1 MPGGRPSKYEPRYH
15 PEQAFKFGLLGLTDE
30 ELAGQF
36 DITVST
42 LNNWKEKHEEFFV
55 ALKEGKDGADG
66 KVAAS
71 LYHRAR
77 GYSHKEDKI
86 FNNNGEP
93 LIVPTVKHYPP
104 DTTAAIFWL
113 KNRQRGKWR
122 DVRNTEVTGAG
133 GGPVKTEQSLDLSG
147 LSDKELAALEQL
159 IIKAATAEPETG
171 D

>member
-1 MPGGRPSKYEPRYH
+1 MARPSKYK
-15 PEQAFKFGLLGLTDE
+15 PEYADLAYKYCLLGAKDT
-30 ELAGQF
+30 ELAAFF
-36 DITVST
+36 DVDEATV
-42 LNNWKEKHEEFFV
+42 NRWKDAYPDFAE
-55 ALKEGKDGADG
+55 ALKNGKDRADAEISS
-66 KVAAS
+66 K
-71 LYHRAR
+71 LFHRAR

-122 DVRNTEVTGAG
+122 DVRNTEVTGQD

-147 LSDKELAALEQL
+147 LSDKELAALEQ
-159 IIKAATAEPETG
+159 IIVKAATAEPETG